1 MPKVYNMKKEETN
14 INSRK
19 HSVTVQR
26 ASRSLYL
33 MPHTLYLNFIFY
45 ILYLIL
51 GSSCHY
57 PRPDLEDGKLGAK
70 TRDSLAYLYERHYT
84 WNTNLEVQED
94 SVTIACLP
102 VKDCYNTLYKGDRV
116 VVAEFAIH
124 PTDSVDSVW
133 VKLAHSQEVQG
144 WLREKDM
151 IRAFVP
157 TDSISQ
163 AIYLFS
169 DTHASYFIVI
179 FALFV
184 AAWLFRAFR
193 RKQLQMVYFNDID
206 SVYPLLLCLLLAF
219 SATVYESMQV
229 FVPETWQHFY
239 FNPTLSPF
247 KVPFVL
253 SVFLMS
259 LWLFVIVLLAV
270 LDDLFRQLSPEAAVF
285 YLLGAGFLLHFL
297 LFLLYTDYPYIH
309 RLSVYSRI
317 CVGILQETAFVTGCI
332 PLSLRQLRTENRGE
346 RGLPALRGNQ
356 RIGYLPGTGWRYFVF
371 QEAVLRLPAVGTPC
385 TNAW

>member
-1 MPKVYNMKKEETN
+1 MKKEETN

-124 PTDSVDSVW
+124 LRTVW
-133 VKLAHSQEVQG
+133 TAYGSSSPI
-144 WLREKDM
+144 LRKC
-151 IRAFVP
+151 R
-157 TDSISQ
+157 
-163 AIYLFS
+163 
-169 DTHASYFIVI
+169 
-179 FALFV
+179 
-184 AAWLFRAFR
+184 
-193 RKQLQMVYFNDID
+193 
-206 SVYPLLLCLLLAF
+206 
-219 SATVYESMQV
+219 
-229 FVPETWQHFY
+229 
-239 FNPTLSPF
+239 
-247 KVPFVL
+247 
-253 SVFLMS
+253 
-259 LWLFVIVLLAV
+259 
-270 LDDLFRQLSPEAAVF
+270 
-285 YLLGAGFLLHFL
+285 AGF
-297 LFLLYTDYPYIH
+297 
-309 RLSVYSRI
+309 
-317 CVGILQETAFVTGCI
+317 GK
-332 PLSLRQLRTENRGE
+332 RT
-346 RGLPALRGNQ
+346 
-356 RIGYLPGTGWRYFVF
+356 
-371 QEAVLRLPAVGTPC
+371 
-385 TNAW
+385 